1 MHTGPCNLD
10 PAQAQDSS
18 SVRLGLKV
26 EAKTKIL
33 QDNAEDLHDLGVRK
47 NLQITPKSVY
57 RRGKVG
63 KFKNIKIRNDYS
75 SEKYNKKCAENNIV
89 SHILNHSPREAETG
103 RSEVQGH
110 G

>member
-26 EAKTKIL
+26 EAKIKIL

-57 RRGKVG
+57 HRGKVG
-63 KFKNIKIRNDYS
+63 KFKNIRNAYS
-75 SEKYNKKCAENNIV
+75 SEKYKKCAENNIV